1 MKSVAIA
8 TLLADRREHD
18 LTRWHSRLMLQP
30 RESLMCHEGS
40 VARIGLIVALAL
52 RYYRIDNPNIE
63 RVLAGALVHDVAECL
78 TGDSP
83 GGHLKT
89 KHPTFKAVLAEIE
102 REAEGVIYGGLPEV
116 MADYMTTAARRM
128 ETDTLEGQIIEY
140 ADKLDAY
147 NFACA
152 EVALGHVMLEA
163 DAPPQTCLAA
173 VERMHWPW
181 LETLRGMT
189 GGLELAPDDMQW
201 QRAGA
206 S

>member
-1 MKSVAIA
+1 MSIA

-52 RYYRIDNPNIE
+52 RYYRIDYPNIE
-63 RVLAGALVHDVAECL
+63 KVLAGALAHDVAECL

-89 KHPTFKAVLAEIE
+89 KHPTFKAALADIE
-102 REAEGVIYGGLPEV
+102 REAVDVIYGGLPAV
-116 MADYMTTAARRM
+116 MSEYMTAAARRM
-128 ETDTLEGQIIEY
+128 EEDTLEGQIIEY

-152 EVALGHVMLEA
+152 EVALGHTMLEVG
-163 DAPPQTCLAA
+163 APPQTCLAA
-173 VERMHWPW
+173 VNRMHWPW
-181 LETLRGMT
+181 LETLRHMT
-189 GGLELAPDDMQW
+189 GGLELPPDDMQW

-206 S
+206 P

>member
-1 MKSVAIA
+1 MSIA

-40 VARIGLIVALAL
+40 VARIGLIIVLAL
-52 RYYRIDNPNIE
+52 RYYRIDDPNIE
-63 RVLAGALVHDVAECL
+63 KVLAGALAHDVAECL

-89 KHPTFKAVLAEIE
+89 KHPTFKAALADIE
-102 REAEGVIYGGLPEV
+102 KEAVGMIYGGLPKA
-116 MADYMTTAARRM
+116 MAEYMQMASRRM
-128 ETDTLEGQIIEY
+128 DSGSLEGQIIEY

-147 NFACA
+147 NFACV
-152 EVALGHVMLEA
+152 EVALGHIMPEEG
-163 DAPPQTCLAA
+163 APPQTCLAA
-173 VERMHWPW
+173 INKMHWPW

-189 GGLELAPDDMQW
+189 GGLELAPDDEQW

-206 S
+206 SR